1 MHDERYAEWI
11 DLAADGAL
19 GAGERGELEAHVAV
33 CADCR
38 RQLAHGTA
46 VAARL
51 AAARVAVRPGFT
63 REVIAA
69 LESAPWEARA
79 PRAWRLPAALLVVLG
94 SAGAALVGFG
104 GAELAPA
111 GGAAG
116 ALYAVADLMRAAVV
130 AGSGVATASWQGL
143 GSAVADWLG
152 ASAANWTAA
161 GALAV
166 GANYLLYRLVRRR
179 SRAAT
184 AAAHRSK
191 LHG

>member
-19 GAGERGELEAHVAV
+19 GAAERAELEAHVAV

-38 RQLAHGTA
+38 RETERGAA
-46 VAARL
+46 VAGRL
-51 AAARVAVRPGFT
+51 AASRVAVRPGFA
-63 REVIAA
+63 REVMAA
-69 LESAPWEARA
+69 LEPAPWEARA
-79 PRAWRLPAALLVVLG
+79 PRAWRLPVALLVALG

-111 GGAAG
+111 GGAGG
-116 ALYAVADLMRAAVV
+116 ALYAVV
-130 AGSGVATASWQGL
+130 AGGGVATASWQGL
-143 GSAVADWLG
+143 GSAVSDWLG
-152 ASAANWTAA
+152 DSAANWTAA
-161 GALAV
+161 GALAL
-166 GANYLLYRLVRRR
+166 GANYLLFRLVRRR
-179 SRAAT
+179 ARAAT

>member
-19 GAGERGELEAHVAV
+19 GAAERAELEAHVAV

-38 RQLAHGTA
+38 RETERGAA
-46 VAARL
+46 VAGRL
-51 AAARVAVRPGFT
+51 AASRVAVRPGFA
-63 REVIAA
+63 REVMAA
-69 LESAPWEARA
+69 LEPAPWEARA
-79 PRAWRLPAALLVVLG
+79 PRAWRLPVALLVALG

-111 GGAAG
+111 GGAGG
-116 ALYAVADLMRAAVV
+116 ALYAVADLLRAAVV
-130 AGSGVATASWQGL
+130 AGGGVATASWQGL
-143 GSAVADWLG
+143 GSAVSDWLG
-152 ASAANWTAA
+152 DSAANWTAA
-161 GALAV
+161 GALAL
-166 GANYLLYRLVRRR
+166 GANYLLFRLVRRR
-179 SRAAT
+179 ARAAT